1 MKTSVK
7 GIDLIKSFEGLRL
20 NAYDDL
26 QPKILLSAATKI
38 KGKLTIGYGHTGKID
53 GLPIMWYTHV
63 TKAQALEL
71 LKCDLEKFE
80 KNVMKYNKKYN
91 WTQNEFDALVCFAYN
106 NGSIDK
112 LTALGTRSKAVI
124 AQKILLYNKAGGK
137 VLDGLTRRR
146 EEEKALFITK

>member
-1 MKTSVK
+1 MKTSEK
-7 GIDLIKSFEGLRL
+7 GIDIIKSFEGLRL

-38 KGKLTIGYGHTGKID
+38 KGKLTIGYGHTGKVD

-91 WTQNEFDALVCFAYN
+91 WTQNEFDALVCFALN
-106 NGSIDK
+106 VGSIDQ
-112 LTALGTRSKAVI
+112 LVALGIRSKKAI
-124 AQKILLYNKAGGK
+124 SEKMLCYNKSGGK

-146 EEEKALFITK
+146 EMERVLFLTK